1 MKKSVKCAV
10 TAALLLLFC
19 AVGIYGIFFAPRKIG
34 CAVDDSFSWKAY
46 SYTPVTSKTIYNYAF
61 PSEEITLSAENRET
75 IVQLLADSKGKRR
88 FPGGWTPYG
97 TNTRMPCTVLVE
109 TESAEADYK
118 LFLCKE
124 EAAEFLL
131 LKTEVRGKDRWYKL
145 NAPTLAAYL
154 NALYPYDTTG
164 STVTHAVGTNG

>member
-1 MKKSVKCAV
+1 MRRQRDCLCCSARQG
-10 TAALLLLFC
+10 LRNLFC
-19 AVGIYGIFFAPRKIG
+19 GAEHRLR
-34 CAVDDSFSWKAY
+34 VDDSFSWKAY
-46 SYTPVTSKTIYNYAF
+46 SYTPITSGTLYNYAF

-75 IVQLLADSKGKRR
+75 IAKLLADSKGTRR
-88 FPGGWTPYG
+88 FSGSWTPYG
-97 TNTRMPCTVLVE
+97 TTPSTSRTVLVE

-131 LKTEVRGKDRWYKL
+131 LKTSARQRQMVL

-164 STVTHAVGTNG
+164 STVTHTVGTN

>member
-10 TAALLLLFC
+10 TAALLLLLC

-75 IVQLLADSKGKRR
+75 IVQLD
-88 FPGGWTPYG
+88 
-97 TNTRMPCTVLVE
+97 RMIIYIDIALLQATI
-109 TESAEADYK
+109 
-118 LFLCKE
+118 FLQQLTM
-124 EAAEFLL
+124 F
-131 LKTEVRGKDRWYKL
+131 
-145 NAPTLAAYL
+145 
-154 NALYPYDTTG
+154 
-164 STVTHAVGTNG
+164 